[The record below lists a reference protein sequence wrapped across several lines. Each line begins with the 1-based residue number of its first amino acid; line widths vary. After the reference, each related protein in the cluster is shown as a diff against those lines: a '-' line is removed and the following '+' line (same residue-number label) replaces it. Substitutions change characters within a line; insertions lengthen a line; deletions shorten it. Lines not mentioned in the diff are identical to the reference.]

1 MERSRGLGWAG
12 HLTVLYCFMPRN
24 VVLNT
29 VPAGTSV
36 TFFYVF
42 VCVCLYCIIH
52 FCFNILFPC
61 GSVMCEKHCWCSAD
75 GVKILYGVAASSEIC
90 RFCLVRIE

>member
-36 TFFYVF
+36 TFFYVC
-42 VCVCLYCIIH
+42 VCVCTALSI
-52 FCFNILFPC
+52 FVLMSCFR
-61 GSVMCEKHCWCSAD
+61 
-75 GVKILYGVAASSEIC
+75 VA
-90 RFCLVRIE
+90 V